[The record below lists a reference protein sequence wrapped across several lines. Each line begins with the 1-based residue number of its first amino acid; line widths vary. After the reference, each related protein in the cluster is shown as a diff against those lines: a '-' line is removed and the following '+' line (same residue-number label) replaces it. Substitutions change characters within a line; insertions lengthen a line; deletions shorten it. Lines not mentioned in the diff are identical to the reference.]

1 MSSQTLPTIFADSI
15 ADMQVTNG
23 NLRVTLVQAGK
34 ADGETVECARLVLP
48 ANRAHPIAKALVKG
62 IEELASKMREQQETA
77 GIPPEQQN

>member
-1 MSSQTLPTIFADSI
+1 MTDHKTLPTIFADSI

-34 ADGETVECARLVLP
+34 ADGETVECARLILP

-62 IEELASKMREQQETA
+62 IEELATKMREQEGA